1 MHNYLAQFFKFI
13 VFFLFFF
20 TSCALD
26 ETDVDSH
33 GGFDEVLVLSDDANW
48 DAFIKKHIENS
59 FEEPYPVLPQPENSI
74 KITHV
79 AFDKFEKIFKRFRNI
94 LIIADIEDQS
104 DITKL
109 TMEYLGEDLAA
120 KAFNNPD
127 FFVGKKDN
135 IWANDQYVVFLFAP
149 GKPRLEEILKTKGD
163 FVKNLFLKNDLNRYH
178 KAVMS
183 IGENKEIMKTIKD
196 KHGFSIDIPGDY
208 FVAKNN
214 EEILWLRKETEEVSF
229 NLLIHEA
236 VSENDFQNSGI
247 ELRNYL
253 GKKHV
258 SSEIEG
264 SYMVSDST
272 LPIETVMIS
281 INGISAYQSK
291 GLWRLENDFMGGPFV
306 SYYFQSPDKKK
317 TYLIDAFVYAPGT
330 KKKPQQRRLEALV
343 ATMRF

>member
-1 MHNYLAQFFKFI
+1 MFNSKVRFPLLTVLFL
-13 VFFLFFF
+13 LFF
-20 TSCALD
+20 SACALD
-26 ETDVDSH
+26 ETNVDSH

-48 DAFIKKHIENS
+48 DAFVKEHVEKS

-94 LIIADIEDQS
+94 LIIADLEDQS

-109 TMEYLGEDLAA
+109 AMQYLGEDLAA

-127 FFVGKKDN
+127 FFVGKKN
-135 IWANDQYVVFLFAP
+135 NVWANDQYVVFLFAP
-149 GKPRLEEILKTKGD
+149 GKPRLEEVLKTKAD
-163 FVKNLFLKNDLNRYH
+163 FVKNLFLNNDLNRYH

-183 IGENKEIMKTIKD
+183 IGKNKEIMKTIKD

-208 FVAKNN
+208 FVAKNDA
-214 EEILWLRKETEEVSF
+214 ELLWLRKETEEISF
-229 NLLIHEA
+229 NLLIHETKTE
-236 VSENDFQNSGI
+236 SDFQNRAI

-253 GKKHV
+253 GEKHV

-272 LPIETVMIS
+272 LPIETVLMK
-281 INGISAYQSK
+281 INGNEAYQSK

-317 TYLIDAFVYAPGT
+317 TYLVDAFIYAPGT
-330 KKKPQQRRLEALV
+330 KKKPQLRRMEALA
-343 ATMRF
+343 ATVRF